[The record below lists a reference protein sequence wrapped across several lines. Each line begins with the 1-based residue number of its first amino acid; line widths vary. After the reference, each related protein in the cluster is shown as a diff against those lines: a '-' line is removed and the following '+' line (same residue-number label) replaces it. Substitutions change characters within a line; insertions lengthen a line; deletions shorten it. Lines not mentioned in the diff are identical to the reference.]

1 MFGEDEIVERRNLVG
16 GGLAAGL
23 AALLTGADNAEAVT
37 QGDADALVAGAVQG
51 VRDAIN
57 NLQTG
62 AWGRINLIR
71 EQQRIWLRA
80 NHKYPDFIEIG
91 INVWDGL
98 YDWHVRY
105 QQPINMTR
113 SQDGRYLMAF
123 TFTTFILRP
132 DQDPNYV
139 GPPFDGDRRPVQ

>member
-1 MFGEDEIVERRNLVG
+1 MVERRNLMG

-23 AALLTGADNAEAVT
+23 AALVAGNEAEAAAQRDGDSLQVSREIDDLRQSIEGIDQRPWARVYQVRT
-37 QGDADALVAGAVQG
+37 Q
-51 VRDAIN
+51 
-57 NLQTG
+57 
-62 AWGRINLIR
+62 
-71 EQQRIWLRA
+71 QQIWLRA

-91 INVWDGL
+91 YNVWDGL

-105 QQPINMTR
+105 QQSINVTR
-113 SQDGRYLMAF
+113 SADGRYLMAF
-123 TFTTFILRP
+123 MFTTLILRP

>member
-1 MFGEDEIVERRNLVG
+1 MVERRNLMG

-23 AALLTGADNAEAVT
+23 AALVAGDDAEAAAQRDGGDSLQVSREIDELRQSIEAMN
-37 QGDADALVAGAVQG
+37 QGPWARIGQIRVQ
-51 VRDAIN
+51 
-57 NLQTG
+57 
-62 AWGRINLIR
+62 
-71 EQQRIWLRA
+71 QQIWLRA

-98 YDWHVRY
+98 HDWHVRY

-113 SQDGRYLMAF
+113 SADGRYLMAF
-123 TFTTFILRP
+123 MFTTFILRP

>member
-1 MFGEDEIVERRNLVG
+1 MVERRNLMG

-23 AALLTGADNAEAVT
+23 AAL
-37 QGDADALVAGAVQG
+37 VAGGETEAAAAQRDDSQEVSQE
-51 VRDAIN
+51 VRQLRLAIE
-57 NLQTG
+57 TSFT
-62 AWGRINLIR
+62 APWSSISKIR
-71 EQQRIWLRA
+71 EQQGIWLRA

-91 INVWDGL
+91 INIWDSL
-98 YDWHVRY
+98 HDWHVRY

-113 SQDGRYLMAF
+113 STDGRYLIAF
-123 TFTTFILRP
+123 MFTTFVLRP

>member
-1 MFGEDEIVERRNLVG
+1 MVERRNVMG

-23 AALLTGADNAEAVT
+23 AALLAGGDAEAAV
-37 QGDADALVAGAVQG
+37 QNDGSGAVAAAVG
-51 VRDAIN
+51 DVREAIT
-57 NLQTG
+57 NLYSG
-62 AWGRINLIR
+62 PWGRINLIR

-98 YDWHVRY
+98 HDWHVRY

-113 SQDGRYLMAF
+113 SADGRYLIAF
-123 TFTTFILRP
+123 SFTTFILRP
-132 DQDPNYV
+132 DQDPNYI

>member
-1 MFGEDEIVERRNLVG
+1 MVERRNLMG
-16 GGLAAGL
+16 GGLAAGF
-23 AALLTGADNAEAVT
+23 A
-37 QGDADALVAGAVQG
+37 ALVAGGEAEAAAQSDGGGAAVASAVG
-51 VRDAIN
+51 SVRDAIN
-57 NLQTG
+57 NLYNG
-62 AWGRINLIR
+62 SWGRINQVR

-80 NHKYPDFIEIG
+80 NHKYPDFIELG
-91 INVWDGL
+91 VNVWDGL

-113 SQDGRYLMAF
+113 TADGRYLMAF
-123 TFTTFILRP
+123 MFTTFILRP